1 MIVLVAEC
9 FEQSVAMNAFIP
21 CCGPTKAVDPDDERS
36 LYIDAQIE
44 KEKRVYRIT
53 HRLLLLGAAESG
65 KSTIVKQMQI
75 INLKGF
81 NLGERKKY
89 SQCIYN
95 NVREAIISMLQAMKS
110 LDITFDAEVLVETA
124 TRMLDNYDH
133 KSEYDYN
140 EKFFDDC
147 QELWKSVA
155 LQECYERSNE
165 YHLFDNTGYFL
176 DKLTVLRHPDY
187 LPDDQDILR
196 CRVMTE
202 QILEIKFK
210 VKDAVFHMFDVGGQ
224 RDQRRKWI
232 QCFNDATA
240 VVFVTSLSGYNLF
253 LKEDPSKNRLR
264 ESLELFEQIWK
275 NRFLK
280 EVSVILF
287 LNKQDLLEEKIKANK
302 FKLETYFPNYTNYK
316 PNISGGTKKDMSLE
330 SQEYLRALFFLR
342 DMFMSVTQ
350 TNYVEPSRGTRL
362 CFPHF
367 TCAVDT
373 NHMRRIFDD
382 CRTVIQRIHLQRFG
396 ILNCST

>member
-1 MIVLVAEC
+1 
-9 FEQSVAMNAFIP
+9 MNALIP
-21 CCGPTKAVDPDDERS
+21 CCGPTKAVDPDLEKS
-36 LYIDAQIE
+36 LYIDAQLE
-44 KEKRVYRIT
+44 KEKRERRIT

-81 NLGERKKY
+81 NLEERKKY
-89 SQCIYN
+89 IQCIYN

-110 LDITFDAEVLVETA
+110 LEITFDSEDLVETA
-124 TRMLDNYDH
+124 TRILDNYDQ
-133 KSEYDYN
+133 KFIYDYN

-147 QELWKSVA
+147 QTLWKSTA

-165 YHLFDNTGYFL
+165 YHLIDNARYFL
-176 DKLTVLRHPDY
+176 DKLIVLRHQEY

-210 VKDAVFHMFDVGGQ
+210 VKDALFHMFDVGGQ

-253 LKEDPSKNRLR
+253 LKEDPSKNRLK

-316 PNISGGTKKDMSLE
+316 PNLTAATKKDVSLE

-350 TNYVEPSRGTRL
+350 TNFVEPSRGSRL